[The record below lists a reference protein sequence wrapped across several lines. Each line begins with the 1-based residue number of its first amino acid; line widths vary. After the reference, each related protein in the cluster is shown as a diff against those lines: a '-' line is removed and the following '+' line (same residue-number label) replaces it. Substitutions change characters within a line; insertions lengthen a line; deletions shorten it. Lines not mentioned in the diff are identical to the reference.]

1 MPIMI
6 RAAAE
11 CDIAAIAALRAETW
25 GSEAYW
31 KERIGG
37 YLNGAHSPQQ
47 ALAARA
53 GFVAIAH
60 GTFAGFVAGHRTKR
74 FGYDGEL
81 EWINV
86 SKARRGHGIA
96 DELLQTM
103 AAWFVEQIALRV
115 CVNVAPENTVARRF
129 YARHG
134 AVSLNKHW
142 MAWEDIGVVNRAG
155 DNSGKDDYF
164 PQQM

>member
-1 MPIMI
+1 MSIMI
-6 RAAAE
+6 RSATFA
-11 CDIAAIAALRAETW
+11 DIAAMAALRAETW

-31 KERIGG
+31 KERIGL
-37 YLNGAHSPQQ
+37 YLSGEHSPQQ

-53 GFVAIAH
+53 AFISVEEGTVTGFI
-60 GTFAGFVAGHRTKR
+60 AGHRTKR

-86 SKARRGHGIA
+86 SEKRRGQGIA
-96 DELLQTM
+96 DELLM
-103 AAWFVEQIALRV
+103 AMSAWFVEQKALRV
-115 CVNVAPENTVARRF
+115 CVNVAPDNPVALRF

-142 MAWEDIGVVNRAG
+142 MAWEDVRTA
-155 DNSGKDDYF
+155 DTAKD
-164 PQQM
+164 